1 MELEELFSYRRS
13 TRMYENQQITEEQ
26 LQQILEA
33 AQNSPL
39 AVGNRPKARLTVIQN
54 TEILNEIR
62 ECCKTESRKNP
73 GVIRDSLYGA
83 PTLILVS
90 ESSLSE
96 DRIELCDAACIIEN
110 MMLEATNLGLG
121 CCYIWGCLS
130 NLRANNELLRKLDLE
145 KEQVILSGFICGI
158 PVKPLYAKKRE
169 AISVKRI

>member
-1 MELEELFSYRRS
+1 MDLEELFSYRRS
-13 TRMYENQQITEEQ
+13 TRKDEKQQITEEQ
-26 LQQILEA
+26 LHKILEA
-33 AQNSPL
+33 AQNAPL
-39 AVGNRPKARLTVIQN
+39 AAGNRPKARLTVVQN
-54 TEILNEIR
+54 EEMLNEIR
-62 ECCKTESRKNP
+62 ECCKMESRKNP
-73 GVIRDSLYGA
+73 EVTFDPLYGA

-130 NLRANNELLRKLDLE
+130 KLRANSVLLKKLHLE
-145 KEQVILSGFICGI
+145 EQVVLSGFICGI

-169 AISVKRI
+169 PITIVRL